1 MEHIHYDVDELETIR
16 RGVFGAFA
24 AVSAAKRGF
33 LAGFREIEAAARVIS
48 AAPPAVRDLLDGAV
62 IEPVSKHDE
71 NFDAEVVPGVQ
82 AAVRIAA
89 AKDPATAEQLRQ
101 LILDGIGAVAEA
113 YRGIDPAE
121 QRAIDAIRA
130 GLG

>member
-62 IEPVSKHDE
+62 IEPASKHDE

-82 AAVRIAA
+82 DAVRIVAS
-89 AKDPATAEQLRQ
+89 KDPATAEQLRQ
-101 LILDGIGAVAEA
+101 LILDGITAVAEA
-113 YRGIDPAE
+113 YHGIDPAE